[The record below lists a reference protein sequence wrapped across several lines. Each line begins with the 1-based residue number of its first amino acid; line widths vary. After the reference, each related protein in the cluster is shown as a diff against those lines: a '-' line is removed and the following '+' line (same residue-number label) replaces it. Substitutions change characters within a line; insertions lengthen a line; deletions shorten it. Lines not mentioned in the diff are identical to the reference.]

1 MLVVQGPRSINENK
15 FPEWSTELVAL
26 ESAVFDSLALKLFER
41 LKSDA
46 AERYPGIDA
55 RLTALIIHMLKV
67 KSLLQY
73 EGAPKRP
80 HPGSGGA
87 AMNNQ
92 PGAILRHALIHDDN
106 LMKSTN

>member
-1 MLVVQGPRSINENK
+1 MQKE
-15 FPEWSTELVAL
+15 
-26 ESAVFDSLALKLFER
+26 
-41 LKSDA
+41 
-46 AERYPGIDA
+46 
-55 RLTALIIHMLKV
+55 